1 MTIGKIKMMMIKR
14 KAKKEN
20 FPILNVADRV
30 LDRYREIVNN
40 NEHKSDNEII
50 LKLSRNCYAGEI
62 IDKDDGY
69 IVFAYGC
76 LHIIYDAE
84 LNEIY
89 NICNYKC
96 YSDVKQGKI
105 DFGIKNKLNKLY
117 EIKEDK

>member
-1 MTIGKIKMMMIKR
+1 MTIGKIKMMIIKR

-20 FPILNVADRV
+20 FPILDVADRI
-30 LDRYREIVNN
+30 LDKYRYRVNN

-50 LKLSRNCYAGEI
+50 LKLSRNVYSGEI
-62 IDKDDGY
+62 IDKDERY

-76 LHIIYDAE
+76 LHIKFDAE

-89 NICNYKC
+89 NICNYKT
-96 YSDVKQGKI
+96 YSNIKQGKI

-117 EIKEDK
+117 EIKESK